1 MKRLMVVFLVLFVV
15 FVGGCVG
22 IFLNGVEKV
31 LQQYIIVID
40 FLGRIVQ
47 VFVNVQKVVVIG
59 LGVFR
64 FIVYFN
70 VSNMVVGVEDF
81 EKKYFY
87 GRFYIIVYLE
97 LKNFLSIGLGGFGK
111 FFNFEVFVNV
121 FFDVIIVVF
130 ISKEQVDEI
139 QEKIGILVVVFSYGV
154 RGGMKGFNDF
164 QFIELIQLV
173 GKILYRE
180 KWVKEFVDFLNFV
193 QEDLQ
198 KRMKGEKSLRVYVGG
213 IGYKG
218 VYGIES
224 IYGDYV
230 FFEVLNF
237 INIVFFFGFGWK
249 IVDKEW
255 FFKEDLD
262 YFFIDEGGLKIIFDD
277 YRKNLDFYRVLS
289 VLKEGR
295 VYGLFL
301 FNFYNIN
308 FGMVIVDIY
317 YIGKVF
323 YLECFSD
330 VDLVKKVDEI
340 YVFFVGKLV
349 YEIFKEQFGGFGKID
364 FENGIVKYLL
374 LILL

>member
-1 MKRLMVVFLVLFVV
+1 
-15 FVGGCVG
+15 
-22 IFLNGVEKV
+22 
-31 LQQYIIVID
+31 
-40 FLGRIVQ
+40 
-47 VFVNVQKVVVIG
+47 
-59 LGVFR
+59 
-64 FIVYFN
+64 
-70 VSNMVVGVEDF
+70 
-81 EKKYFY
+81 
-87 GRFYIIVYLE
+87 
-97 LKNFLSIGLGGFGK
+97 
-111 FFNFEVFVNV
+111 
-121 FFDVIIVVF
+121 
-130 ISKEQVDEI
+130 
-139 QEKIGILVVVFSYGV
+139 
-154 RGGMKGFNDF
+154 
-164 QFIELIQLV
+164 
-173 GKILYRE
+173 
-180 KWVKEFVDFLNFV
+180 
-193 QEDLQ
+193 
-198 KRMKGEKSLRVYVGG
+198 MKGEKSLRVYVGG

-349 YEIFKEQFGGFGKID
+349 YEIFKE
-364 FENGIVKYLL
+364 
-374 LILL
+374 